1 MDIWPM
7 IEDMAYDEGY
17 WLGLRILAMLED
29 IGYD

>member
-7 IEDMAYDEGY
+7 IEDIAYDEGY
-17 WLGLRILAMLED
+17 GLGLRIWAMLED